1 MNNQL
6 FTENEEFDL
15 SQLIRLLY
23 KSRNTIA
30 RNSIIFAIIFTFVSF
45 LQNPLYT
52 STISIF
58 KIHENNISLL
68 SGGIGSILGRS
79 DNTLNERLQI
89 DIKDIILSENL
100 SKKIVNNTWKHSS
113 NENLMKFW
121 ELDKTGFLSNL
132 FSSNEN
138 ESNLKNSQ
146 IEAGALKE
154 FSKRIKIKENL
165 KTGLVTILLSMENRE
180 LSVEILNYINNFIL
194 DFSSSTIF
202 TLADKEIQYLN
213 QRIDLVDLEL
223 EDAKNNLI
231 IFLEKN
237 KDYLQSPSL
246 NRHYQDLKQ
255 ILLFKE
261 NIMITL
267 LQQIE
272 IAQLN
277 KVKISP
283 VVGILD
289 HPSIAPK
296 KSSPK
301 RILYLMSG
309 LLLGFIFSA
318 SMMIYRTLDKPYDH

>member
-6 FTENEEFDL
+6 FTEDGEFDL
-15 SQLIRLLY
+15 GQLIRLLY
-23 KSRNTIA
+23 KGRNA
-30 RNSIIFAIIFTFVSF
+30 VVKNSIIFAIILTFISY
-45 LQNPLYT
+45 LQTPLYT

-58 KIHENNISLL
+58 KINENNISLL
-68 SGGIGSILGRS
+68 SGDIGSILGGS

-100 SKKIVNNTWKHSS
+100 SKKIVNNNWEHTK

-121 ELDKTGFLSNL
+121 ELDKPGFLSNL
-132 FSSNEN
+132 FSNNEN
-138 ESNLKNSQ
+138 KSNLKNRKV
-146 IEAGALKE
+146 EAVALEE
-154 FSKRIKIKENL
+154 FSKRIKINENL
-165 KTGLVTILLSMENRE
+165 KTGLVTITLSMENRE

-194 DFSSSTIF
+194 DFSSSNIF

-223 EDAKNNLI
+223 EDSKNNLI
-231 IFLEKN
+231 LFLEAN

-246 NRHYQDLKQ
+246 NRQYQDLKQ

-261 NIMITL
+261 SIMITL

-301 RILYLMSG
+301 RTLYLISG
-309 LLLGFIFSA
+309 LLFGFIFSI
-318 SMMIYRTLDKPYDH
+318 SMMIYRTLNRPYDY